1 MNANATLHPHR
12 ALCAASRPIPSHAH
26 HSQPHEDAMPILSS
40 CILAQAATLF
50 VCLGLVPAVVITSAP
65 TNADVYAV
73 LGAALASALAG
84 LEALS
89 QKKNLIHTASVL
101 LASAGIGAMGP
112 GAAIS
117 IAASV
122 LPSEWQKWIPGMTWN
137 VWAFMGLIFGIG
149 GWGIVRGLMNISRKQ
164 LPELVEEQVERIP
177 RIKKPGNGSGSMP
190 VIAMLIIPWCLVCC
204 TSTTTTTQTQPS
216 GKQVV
221 TVVKKEPS
229 PAIMPLLGALVEP
242 GYGAV
247 VAVGGK
253 LVSYVT
259 GWLSKPKPQATTAAP

>member
-1 MNANATLHPHR
+1 MNATLHHHNR
-12 ALCAASRPIPSHAH
+12 ALCAASRPAPSHAH
-26 HSQPHEDAMPILSS
+26 HQPTEDAMPILSS

-50 VCLGLVPAVVITSAP
+50 VCLVLVPAVVITSAP

-89 QKKNLIHTASVL
+89 QKKNLLTVSSVL

-117 IAASV
+117 IATSV

-149 GWGIVRGLMNISRKQ
+149 GWGIVRGLMNISRKR
-164 LPELVEEQVERIP
+164 LPELVEEQIDRIP
-177 RIKKPGNGSGSMP
+177 RVKKPGNNPLPMIALLLMACLGLASCAGYSGS
-190 VIAMLIIPWCLVCC
+190 ITIGY
-204 TSTTTTTQTQPS
+204 TGTTPS
-216 GKQVV
+216 GKPYTIGVSVPIQRQE
-221 TVVKKEPS
+221 VVK
-229 PAIMPLLGALVEP
+229 PATVPVAQSGKAAASVMP
-242 GYGAV
+242 
-247 VAVGGK
+247 
-253 LVSYVT
+253 
-259 GWLSKPKPQATTAAP
+259 